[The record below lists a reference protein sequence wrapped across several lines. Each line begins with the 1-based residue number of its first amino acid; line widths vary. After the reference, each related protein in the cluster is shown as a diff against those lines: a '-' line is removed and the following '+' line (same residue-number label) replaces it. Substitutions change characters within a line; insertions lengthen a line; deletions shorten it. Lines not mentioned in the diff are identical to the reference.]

1 MVGLRRRRSPDG
13 PSAAG
18 ARPTG
23 TIDRSQGREKAVFMP
38 CTFDLTL
45 LSRIVIMEIE
55 TVQNPIYIDALAS
68 YKMCTHRLLS
78 PRAYHTVFTP
88 S

>member
-1 MVGLRRRRSPDG
+1 
-13 PSAAG
+13 
-18 ARPTG
+18 
-23 TIDRSQGREKAVFMP
+23 MP